1 MLNDI
6 LKVGVTF
13 KSYTVGLPKLSLALV
28 ELHLHVGLPEFPLR
42 QKYSA
47 E

>member
-1 MLNDI
+1 VLNDI

-13 KSYTVGLPKLSLALV
+13 KSYTIGLPKLSLGLV
-28 ELHLHVGLPEFPLR
+28 ELHLGLPEFPLIQR
-42 QKYSA
+42 YSA